1 MAQIK
6 ALLIPLSERPF
17 CIGKAELMGYLG
29 VKSEETLNENYLS
42 KGLRCKLIGRQQYFY
57 KSDIDRFI
65 AEHNENPIR

>member
-29 VKSEETLNENYLS
+29 IKSEV
-42 KGLRCKLIGRQQYFY
+42 
-57 KSDIDRFI
+57 FI
-65 AEHNENPIR
+65 ARKKYKMMD